1 MFLSKFAAFQILQS
15 QGNVVA
21 YFITLPICVL
31 SVVPFFARL
40 FPFSRAQRRVILA
53 VIIVLNTVLILIA
66 GWLTRQHIYNI
77 GYDTW
82 MHLALIQRGV
92 EGGLFTG
99 DPYYPGFPTPPHY
112 SVVDIFYTLLSKISH
127 IAPHL
132 LWGSF
137 SPIFAAL
144 IFLSCIW
151 WYREL
156 LGDLVLGWLAGLLFI
171 VSMAGE
177 WHYATYPRNA
187 ALILFALSHLFVG
200 IMCLTS
206 LVAYIFMNWVV
217 GILHGKPRLFWA
229 AFPALVRVLAGSP
242 LASRSLPP
250 KLV

>member
-1 MFLSKFAAFQILQS
+1 MFLSKFAALQILQS

-21 YFITLPICVL
+21 YSITLPICAL
-31 SVVPFFARL
+31 SVVPFLARL
-40 FPFSRAQRRVILA
+40 FPLFRAQRRVILT
-53 VIIVLNTVLILIA
+53 VVIVLNTVLILIA

-112 SVVDIFYTLLSKISH
+112 SVIDILYILLSKISH
-127 IAPHL
+127 VVPHL

-151 WYREL
+151 WYKEL
-156 LGDLVLGWLAGLLFI
+156 LGDPILGWLAGLLFI
-171 VSMAGE
+171 VSIAGE

-187 ALILFALSHLFVG
+187 VLIFFALSHLFYFQSVR
-200 IMCLTS
+200 TKQDR
-206 LVAYIFMNWVV
+206 YI
-217 GILHGKPRLFWA
+217 L
-229 AFPALVRVLAGSP
+229 
-242 LASRSLPP
+242 
-250 KLV
+250 